1 VCPAKS
7 SQHESSNVE
16 EGAASERLQLDGLPH
31 LQALVGGPQGD
42 EILAE
47 LALLLGRQPRRA
59 PRFQRDLFARIR
71 INPEQPP
78 EIAVVRDISR
88 SGVRLRLSA
97 SAHLDVMQARTL
109 SIEMRLPGARFTTCA
124 ATLVRV
130 VEHHKNGVELAFSFV
145 DGADRDPAFDALL
158 EELAAKTPGGR

>member
-7 SQHESSNVE
+7 SQHESSNL
-16 EGAASERLQLDGLPH
+16 EGGSGNERLRLDGLPH
-31 LQALVGGPQGD
+31 LQALIRGPQGD

-47 LALLLGRQPRRA
+47 LQLLLGREPRRA

-78 EIAVVRDISR
+78 EVAVVRDISR
-88 SGVRLRLSA
+88 SGVRLQLSA

-109 SIEMRLPGARFTTCA
+109 FIEMRLPGARFTTCA

-130 VEHHKNGVELAFSFV
+130 VEHRENGVELAFSFV
-145 DGADRDPAFDALL
+145 DGAERDPAFDALL
-158 EELAAKTPGGR
+158 DQLAAKAPGGR